1 MAIKRI
7 DDFDP
12 SALGTV
18 WKQIHRTEL
27 GAPAASISISDLNG
41 NVHGIYQV
49 YFKHIRDAVDGN
61 GLIRLNGDSG
71 ANYGDQ
77 FVRGQNVT
85 ASAARTTNRTGLIGS
100 NVSAAGPNA
109 SDFFQIFAKSGK
121 IRQVLSLQGGLG
133 VGTTPDSAF
142 VFYQLWNNSADN
154 IISMTVLGTAGN
166 LGTGTIVEVYAPVA
180 L

>member
-12 SALGTV
+12 SAIGTV

-27 GAPAASISISDLNG
+27 SGAAASISISGLVG
-41 NVHGIYQV
+41 NTHGIYQV
-49 YFKHIRDAVDGN
+49 YLKHIRDAADGN
-61 GLIRLNGDSG
+61 GMLRLNGDSG

-100 NVSAAGPNA
+100 SVNAASPNA
-109 SDFFQIFAKSGK
+109 ADLWVVFAKSGQ
-121 IRQVLSLQGGLG
+121 IRQVLAIQGGLG
-133 VGTTPDSAF
+133 VTTTPDSAF
-142 VFYQLWNNSADN
+142 TFYQLWNNSADE
-154 IISMTVLGTAGN
+154 ITSMTVLGTVGN
-166 LGTGTIVEVYAPVA
+166 LGVGTIVEVYAPVA